1 MHTLKHLAR
10 DVDMDPYRLRMSL
23 RALGLK
29 PLVNGRWK
37 WESEEDPNYKKARDL
52 ILESRSKNSSTN
64 SSGTPDKLPTAPSRT
79 DSSGRKGRATSRPTA
94 SNS

>member
-10 DVDMDPYRLRMSL
+10 DVDMDPYRLRMLL
-23 RALGLK
+23 RALGLS

-52 ILESRSKNSSTN
+52 ILESRSKSSST
-64 SSGTPDKLPTAPSRT
+64 SISGTPAKPQTAPSPT
-79 DSSGRKGRATSRPTA
+79 GSSARKGRATSRPTA